1 VISEPWYEEAHTA
14 GAMVSTLDSFPYT
27 GGSGSTALLRTAMA
41 FRLRDA
47 PDSAEMLTGAL
58 RTVCDELHAH
68 GQRAE
73 HLVVTVRVAWADAA
87 RGAHL
92 TQQMTGHLY
101 DAILREALVIFFAE
115 SQ

>member
-1 VISEPWYEEAHTA
+1 
-14 GAMVSTLDSFPYT
+14 
-27 GGSGSTALLRTAMA
+27 
-41 FRLRDA
+41 
-47 PDSAEMLTGAL
+47 
-58 RTVCDELHAH
+58 
-68 GQRAE
+68 
-73 HLVVTVRVAWADAA
+73 VRVAWADAA